1 MLRFITDFNVPFD
14 NNQADRDVRMVK
26 LQQKISGSWRTLDG
40 TRNFSAIRNYVSTL
54 RKQDRNVLGG
64 LRQPFDGQAWL
75 PAPT

>member
-40 TRNFSAIRNYVSTL
+40 ARNFCAIRSYVSTL
-54 RKQDRNVLGG
+54 RK
-64 LRQPFDGQAWL
+64 
-75 PAPT
+75 